1 MGMVEKGEMVGNAGT
16 ESLELIHSPESR
28 KGTLRTVGF
37 HSSHRMGSCPHE
49 SKLLLRYMPDL
60 QYI

>member
-37 HSSHRMGSCPHE
+37 HSSI
-49 SKLLLRYMPDL
+49 LNFL
-60 QYI
+60 QKFLDKNLSIF